1 MSSPSP
7 TVASWELA
15 LRLRQRRERL
25 GIDAKT
31 IAETMG
37 FTRNYWSAVENERKQ
52 LSEENL
58 DKALDLLEFDTE
70 DQQELRQLRAT
81 SRERGWWTRYSM
93 LDPELER
100 LYGLEAGASSISEY
114 ESILVP
120 GMLQTADYA
129 RAIMTPAETL
139 REVEVDQHV
148 EVRLK
153 RQERLDA
160 GTPLRLTALISEA
173 VLRQQ
178 IGGPAILRRQ
188 LQHLVDV
195 AESHPATVDIHVI
208 PFAVTY
214 CGLFGAA
221 TVRLLDFPSPRLP
234 MLAYQETVTAH
245 LLLDDRT
252 TVRDIRTTYS
262 AALKIAL
269 NPQDSTEMIRRRI
282 AELTT

>member
-1 MSSPSP
+1 MSSPTSP
-7 TVASWELA
+7 TVAAWELA

-25 GIDAKT
+25 GMDAKT
-31 IAETMG
+31 VAETMG

-58 DKALDLLEFDTE
+58 DKALELLEFDQE
-70 DQQELRQLRAT
+70 DQDELRGLRAT
-81 SRERGWWTRYSM
+81 ARERGWWTRYSM
-93 LDPELER
+93 LDAEVER
-100 LYGLEAGASSISEY
+100 LYGLEAGASSVKEY

-129 RAIMTPAETL
+129 RAIMKPAEII
-139 REVEVDQHV
+139 REVEVDQLI

-153 RQERLDA
+153 RQERLTADS
-160 GTPLRLTALISEA
+160 PLRLTALISEA

-195 AESHPATVDIHVI
+195 AEAHPDTIDIHVI
-208 PFAVTY
+208 PFTATS

-221 TVRLLDFPSPRLP
+221 TVRVLDFPSPRLP
-234 MLAYQETVTAH
+234 MLAYQETVTARI
-245 LLLDDRT
+245 LLDDRT
-252 TVRDIRTTYS
+252 TVRDIATTYS
-262 AALKIAL
+262 AALKVAL
-269 NPQDSTEMIRRRI
+269 TPEESLEMISRRI
-282 AELTT
+282 VEIA